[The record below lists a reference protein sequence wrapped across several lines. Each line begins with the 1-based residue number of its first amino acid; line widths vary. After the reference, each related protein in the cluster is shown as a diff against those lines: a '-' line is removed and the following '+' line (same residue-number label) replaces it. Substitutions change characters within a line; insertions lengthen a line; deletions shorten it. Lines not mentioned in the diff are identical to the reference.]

1 MYSSTSKQRA
11 VSVLQSWKNDT
22 TIRVFRS
29 SRLTNQFSALSLSK
43 NSKKGSRACYRY
55 DGVYVVKKVW
65 NEGGQLLNKEKYIL
79 PKKATGLFTFAL
91 ERSGVGTSK
100 NILETNEL
108 LWKCQHEFYTMKLME
123 TSDLT
128 QIYKTNFEKILET
141 LDLKMLCLPQ
151 NPKEEMNIHNVL
163 EEELIPY
170 FIKVLKLSEG

>member
-1 MYSSTSKQRA
+1 
-11 VSVLQSWKNDT
+11 
-22 TIRVFRS
+22 
-29 SRLTNQFSALSLSK
+29 
-43 NSKKGSRACYRY
+43 
-55 DGVYVVKKVW
+55 VKKVW